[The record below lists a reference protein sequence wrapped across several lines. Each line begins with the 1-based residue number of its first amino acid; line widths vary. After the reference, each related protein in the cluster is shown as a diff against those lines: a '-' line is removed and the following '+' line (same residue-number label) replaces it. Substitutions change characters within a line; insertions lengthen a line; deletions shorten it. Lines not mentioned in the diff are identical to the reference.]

1 MTRVQNRE
9 EHPTT
14 STLPYSREPQMM
26 SIAGTPG
33 ATSGPV
39 DRPPGDARIARSQGD
54 YVVSVDPEVE
64 ENRGASGRFP

>member
-1 MTRVQNRE
+1 
-9 EHPTT
+9 
-14 STLPYSREPQMM
+14 MM